1 MKGIGKQKK
10 KDMRKMR
17 KMNFKVCHEN
27 QTNILFSNK
36 KLLEIHRFDFP
47 DVGGNTAPSTPF

>member
-1 MKGIGKQKK
+1 
-10 KDMRKMR
+10 MR

-36 KLLEIHRFDFP
+36 KLIEIHRFDFP